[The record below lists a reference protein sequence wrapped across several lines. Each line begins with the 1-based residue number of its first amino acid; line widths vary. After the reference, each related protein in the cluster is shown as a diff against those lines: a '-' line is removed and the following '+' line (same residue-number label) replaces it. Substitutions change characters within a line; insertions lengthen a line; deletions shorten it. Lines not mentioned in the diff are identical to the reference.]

1 MKIKIIIRMTKPKHP
16 SPDELDISDLEVLT
30 SRLTLLQGDISELSS
45 EIVGS
50 PSFLRHL
57 F

>member
-1 MKIKIIIRMTKPKHP
+1 MTKPKHP